1 MDKRRNTFVKP
12 SQSLESPA
20 INLLGILFFLLS
32 VIALCLLTMFRG
44 VGIYDDSVFLTIARG
59 ITRGLVPYVDL
70 FDTKPPGIYYL
81 FAALGQNFG
90 GAWWVAR
97 TFLCLVNIIFIA
109 IFFYWIRRDVPEPV
123 AWWGASI
130 FTLSLL
136 IVKAYQVNTRVFA
149 ALFASLGLITI
160 YASGYRSLLHN
171 LIFGFLIGLAG
182 LFNQQG
188 YFYLIAFAFVYL
200 VDSLVKRRSIKIV
213 VTNLAL
219 VSIVSMIPLV
229 IVFGYYWRIQAS
241 QAFFEA
247 TILQSIPFLIPGA
260 RQPFDKNRLITQLT
274 RFPALLLSVFLL
286 GGHLILRIA
295 SLWEN
300 LTNCTGIR
308 QVEARRSIATRS
320 RALVRKIADALTHP
334 HLLLWMAAI
343 LGMSTIVVR
352 YFSNHM
358 ALAVFPLSYLCAVL
372 YADLRHSF
380 RQKLRIGS
388 GLDVVLTVLLAAMLV
403 IIWREGPLRV
413 LQEGRLGIDMQQGRE
428 FYAELSRCLE
438 PDDRILVISSTPPR
452 LYYLTQHYPPWR
464 WLYIDDS
471 NDNLVRW
478 KDALDLIDAESIP
491 AVMIEDRLYF
501 KWPASYRG
509 RPLPPRYEEFRAKL
523 EQSYFLVDLEYS
535 YHPIHRTYTEMYI
548 SQSVTCGRLVDQYP
562 LFPNLYLYPVR

>member
-1 MDKRRNTFVKP
+1 MDKRRNSLFNP
-12 SQSLESPA
+12 SRYLESPA
-20 INLLGILFFLLS
+20 INFLGILLFLLS
-32 VIALCLLTMFRG
+32 VIALSLLTMFRG

-59 ITRGLVPYVDL
+59 ITQDLVPYLDL
-70 FDTKPPGIYYL
+70 FDTKPPGVYYL
-81 FAALGQNFG
+81 FAAVGGNFG
-90 GAWWVAR
+90 GAWWVPR
-97 TFLCLVNIIFIA
+97 LFLCLVNIIFIGV
-109 IFFYWIRRDVPEPV
+109 FFYRIRRDVPETV
-123 AWWGASI
+123 AWWSASI

-149 ALFASLGLITI
+149 AVFASLGLITV
-160 YASGYRSLLHN
+160 YGSEYRSLLRN
-171 LIFGFLIGLAG
+171 LIFGFFIGLAG

-188 YFYLIAFAFVYL
+188 YFYLIAFGFVYL
-200 VDSLVKRRSIKIV
+200 VDSLVRRRSIKII
-213 VTNLAL
+213 VTHLAL

-229 IVFGYYWRIQAS
+229 IVFGYYWHIKTSR
-241 QAFFEA
+241 AFFEA
-247 TILQSIPFLIPGA
+247 TIFQSVPFLIPGK

-274 RFPALLLSVFLL
+274 RFPALLLSLFLVFS
-286 GGHLILRIA
+286 HLILHST
-295 SLWEN
+295 SLWKTLRN
-300 LTNCTGIR
+300 YIR
-308 QVEARRSIATRS
+308 NKNVGVRRPIATAT
-320 RALVRKIADALTHP
+320 RAMLKKIAEALTQP
-334 HLLLWMAAI
+334 HFLLWVTAI
-343 LGMSTIVVR
+343 FGMSTIVVR

-372 YADLRHSF
+372 CADLRHSF
-380 RQKLRIGS
+380 GQKLGIRF
-388 GLDVVLTVLLAAMLV
+388 GLDTILTVLLAAMLV
-403 IIWREGPLRV
+403 VIWREGPLRA

-509 RPLPPRYEEFRAKL
+509 RPLPPKYEAFRAKL
-523 EQSYFLVDLEYS
+523 EQSYFPVDLEYS

-548 SQSVTCGRLVDQYP
+548 SQFATCGRLVDQYP